1 MYVMKSKFAR
11 FLIFNGPM
19 AQEKRD
25 MMRQRI
31 MWHLGFKDWD
41 FGNGNDDEWFDEER
55 FKGWFCW
62 RGWQRDED
70 HRLIQFKSQ
79 GGG

>member
-1 MYVMKSKFAR
+1 MKSKFAR

-41 FGNGNDDEWFDEER
+41 FGNGNDDGEG
-55 FKGWFCW
+55 KQCKTG
-62 RGWQRDED
+62 
-70 HRLIQFKSQ
+70 
-79 GGG
+79 